1 MEAIKIHAKTPH
13 PEFKSTGEVVFF
25 DHDTKNKEQINNSI
39 QQLEAQIDTYH
50 TKMQS
55 IVKKDQLYYMKNFA
69 TQMKLL
75 HKDYKLQTKVVE
87 KITGGKEL
95 EHEQTRKVAER
106 DRIRQEFE
114 ASEKQATQT
123 ITEYQGYKRNYQEII
138 SDLDFT
144 ETQIN

>member
-1 MEAIKIHAKTPH
+1 
-13 PEFKSTGEVVFF
+13 
-25 DHDTKNKEQINNSI
+25 
-39 QQLEAQIDTYH
+39 
-50 TKMQS
+50 
-55 IVKKDQLYYMKNFA
+55 MKNFA

-87 KITGGKEL
+87 KITGAKEL
-95 EHEQTRKVAER
+95 EEEQTRKIAER

-114 ASEKQATQT
+114 ASERQATQT